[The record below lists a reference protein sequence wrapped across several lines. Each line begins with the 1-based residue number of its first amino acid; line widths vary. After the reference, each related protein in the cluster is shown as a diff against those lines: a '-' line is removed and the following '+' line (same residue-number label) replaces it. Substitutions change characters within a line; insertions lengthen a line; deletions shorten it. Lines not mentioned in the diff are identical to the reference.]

1 MDKALAF
8 LKGLWSSI
16 AGTVVGLWNSAL
28 TTIRGLWKS
37 VINIGALHRIIERGG
52 DSKRSLPSKV
62 FYYLRPVIVLIII
75 LYNAVIIYRFSHING
90 DELQYPQVVIAEVP
104 HDSPPGTRLPDGSG
118 KCAGSEVV
126 AVTSYILD
134 VLVNQNVWV
143 PGDPFY
149 KIGWF
154 GLAPFEAGPF
164 LDNKASFQK
173 GALTAVRRISVELVD
188 LLGRARGTSAADD
201 DLQAARG
208 ALQWNERAWIFNPFD
223 SRVPLLS
230 TSAAQSYRSAIKQLT
245 DYNTRLQNCDAL
257 FDPRSDNLFQFLDRV
272 ANHIG
277 GISDQLS
284 QRAKAER
291 WSVESKTFVPSET
304 GNNLG
309 IFDWRADNQFYEA
322 HGAMWAYHGIMQG
335 ARVDF
340 GQVVQQSNLDQIW
353 DRMEGHIAESAALN
367 PLIVSN
373 GAEDSLYFPAHL
385 SAMAVNMLRA
395 RANMTELR
403 EILNR

>member
-1 MDKALAF
+1 MDKVLGF
-8 LKGLWSSI
+8 F
-16 AGTVVGLWNSAL
+16 
-28 TTIRGLWKS
+28 RGLWGSIVGTARGLWTSIKN
-37 VINIGALHRIIERGG
+37 VAALDRIMKRGG
-52 DSKRSLPSKV
+52 GEKRSLPSKL
-62 FYYLRPVIVLIII
+62 FYYLRPVIVLVIIV
-75 LYNAVIIYRFSHING
+75 YNAVIIYRFSHING

-104 HDSPPGTRLPDGSG
+104 HDSAPGTRLPGG
-118 KCAGSEVV
+118 EGQCAGSEVV

-143 PGDPFY
+143 PGDPLY

-188 LLGRARGTSAADD
+188 LLGRARGTSAADE

-230 TSAAQSYRSAIKQLT
+230 TSAAQSYRSAIDQLNS
-245 DYNTRLQNCDAL
+245 YNVRLQSCDAL
-257 FDPRSDNLFQFLDRV
+257 FDPRSDNLFQLLDRV
-272 ANHIG
+272 SNHIG
-277 GISDQLS
+277 GITDNLS

-291 WSVESKTFVPSET
+291 WDVDNKTFIPGP
-304 GNNLG
+304 GNNAG
-309 IFDWRADNQFYEA
+309 IFDWRADNLFYEA

-335 ARVDF
+335 ARIDF
-340 GQVVQQSNLDQIW
+340 AQVVQQSNLAQIW
-353 DRMEGHIAESAALN
+353 DRMEGHIAESAALD
-367 PLIVSN
+367 PIIVSN
-373 GAEDSLYFPAHL
+373 GAEDSLFFPAHL

>member
-1 MDKALAF
+1 MDRVIAF
-8 LKGLWSSI
+8 FKGLWGSI
-16 AGTVVGLWNSAL
+16 AGTV
-28 TTIRGLWKS
+28 RGLWRS
-37 VINIGALHRIIERGG
+37 VIGIGALDRFFKRGDPG
-52 DSKRSLPSKV
+52 QKRSLPSKL
-62 FYYLRPVIVLIII
+62 FYYMRPLIVLLII
-75 LYNAVIIYRFSHING
+75 LYNAIIIVRFSHING
-90 DELQYPQVVIAEVP
+90 DELQYPQVVIAETP
-104 HDSPPGTRLPDGSG
+104 HGVTPGTRLTGG
-118 KCAGSEVV
+118 AGECAGSEIV
-126 AVTSYILD
+126 AVTAYILD
-134 VLVNQNVWV
+134 VLVNQNAWV

-173 GALTAVRRISVELVD
+173 GALSAVRRVSVELVD
-188 LLGRARGTSAADD
+188 LLGRARGTSAADE

-208 ALQWNERAWIFNPFD
+208 ALQWNERAWIVNPFD

-230 TSAAQSYRSAIKQLT
+230 TSAADSYRSAIDQLT
-245 DYNTRLQNCDAL
+245 EYNRRLQNCDAL
-257 FDPRSDNLFQFLDRV
+257 FDARSDNLFQFLDRV
-272 ANHIG
+272 ANHTG
-277 GISDQLS
+277 GITDQLS
-284 QRAKAER
+284 KRAKAER
-291 WSVESKTFVPSET
+291 WDVPSKQFVPAPE
-304 GNNLG
+304 GNNRG
-309 IFDWRADNQFYEA
+309 IFDFRADNLFYEA

-353 DRMEGHIAESAALN
+353 DRMEGHIAESAALS
-367 PLIVSN
+367 PIIVSN

>member
-1 MDKALAF
+1 MDKVLGF
-8 LKGLWSSI
+8 LKGLWGSI
-16 AGTVVGLWNSAL
+16 VGTA
-28 TTIRGLWKS
+28 RGLWTS
-37 VINIGALHRIIERGG
+37 IMNIGALDRIVKRGDG
-52 DSKRSLPSKV
+52 EKRSLPSKL
-62 FYYLRPVIVLIII
+62 FYYLRPVIVLIVII
-75 LYNAVIIYRFSHING
+75 YNAIIIYRFSHING

-104 HDSPPGTRLPDGSG
+104 HDAPPGTRLPSGDGR
-118 KCAGSEVV
+118 CAGSEIV

-173 GALTAVRRISVELVD
+173 GALTAVRRVSVELVD
-188 LLGRARGTSAADD
+188 LLGRARGTSSADE

-230 TSAAQSYRSAIKQLT
+230 TSAGESYRSAIAQLNS
-245 DYNTRLQNCDAL
+245 YNIRLQNCDAL

-272 ANHIG
+272 SNHIG

-291 WSVESKTFVPSET
+291 WNVETKMFIPSDT

-309 IFDWRADNQFYEA
+309 IFDWRADNLFYEA

-335 ARVDF
+335 ARIDF
-340 GQVVQQSNLDQIW
+340 AQVVQQSNLAQIW
-353 DRMEGHIAESAALN
+353 DRMEGHIAESAALD
-367 PLIVSN
+367 PIIVSN
-373 GAEDSLYFPAHL
+373 GAEDSLFFPAHL